1 MRLRT
6 PIQGSRL
13 ARRPSESGAFALVAP
28 AIALLIGFLV
38 IPFLLAIGLSLTNQR
53 LVSPLPLRYVG
64 LDNYERILA
73 DPRFWHALANNVT
86 FAVIVPTAQ
95 TVLGLGLA
103 LMVNQQLRG
112 ISIFRTIYF
121 APVVM
126 VLAVVS
132 VVWRLLFAQSG
143 MINAGIGAVT
153 GGSFQ
158 PNWLHDP
165 TLAFPAVMI
174 MSIWQNV
181 GFPMILLLAGL
192 QAIPGELYE
201 AARVDGANGR
211 QIFVHITLPGLRN
224 TLIFVLTISMITS
237 FQLFD
242 QPYVMT
248 GGGPQDATTTLMLL
262 MVQVGFAEQRIGQAS
277 AIAFVFFVLVLAL
290 AVIARRFGPRMTE
303 ES

>member
-1 MRLRT
+1 MGLRAPT
-6 PIQGSRL
+6 RSSR
-13 ARRPSESGAFALVAP
+13 AVRRPPESGAFVLVTP
-28 AIALLIGFLV
+28 AIVLLMAFLV
-38 IPFLLAIGLSLTNQR
+38 IPFLLAIGLSFTNQR
-53 LVSPLPLRYVG
+53 LVSPLPLGYVG
-64 LDNYERILA
+64 LDNYERILG
-73 DPRFWHALANNVT
+73 DPRFWQALANNVT
-86 FAVIVPTAQ
+86 FALIVPTAQ

-143 MINAGIGAVT
+143 MINAGIEAVV
-153 GGSFQ
+153 GGSFE

-165 TLAFPAVMI
+165 TLAFPAVMV

-181 GFPMILLLAGL
+181 GFPMILFLAGL
-192 QAIPGELYE
+192 QAIPAELYE

-211 QIFVHITLPGLRN
+211 QLFVHITLPGLRN
-224 TLIFVLTISMITS
+224 TLIFVLTITVITS
-237 FQLFD
+237 FLLFD

-248 GGGPQDATTTLMLL
+248 GGGPQGATTTLMLL
-262 MVQVGFAEQRIGQAS
+262 MVQVGFTEQRIGQAS
-277 AIAFVFFVLVLAL
+277 AIAFVFFVLVLAVAL
-290 AVIARRFGPRMTE
+290 IARRFGARMTE
-303 ES
+303 AN

>member
-6 PIQGSRL
+6 PRQGSP
-13 ARRPSESGAFALVAP
+13 ARRPSESGAFALVSP
-28 AIALLIGFLV
+28 AIVLLIAFLV

-73 DPRFWHALANNVT
+73 DPRFWHALGNNVT

-143 MINAGIGAVT
+143 MINAGIATVT

-192 QAIPGELYE
+192 QAIPAQLYE